1 MVKGESKKL
10 LIFSYIHF
18 CIVQPVFYE
27 YGYQASYTEL
37 FKFYVSEMKAQRKM
51 RG

>member
-10 LIFSYIHF
+10 FIFSVF

-37 FKFYVSEMKAQRKM
+37 FKFYVSEMKTQRKM
-51 RG
+51 SG